1 MIFYRARSVTIIKTC
16 VVEIKLTEG
25 IQKGLG
31 VLGLIFSILE
41 QIPRLPIQLDRVSK
55 IHPIKAVVVT
65 MQDARFEYKKARAPQ
80 RYDRFYY

>member
-1 MIFYRARSVTIIKTC
+1 MGSVCSHKPEIFFLLGNLIFYKARSVTIIKTC

-25 IQKGLG
+25 IPKGLG

-55 IHPIKAVVVT
+55 I
-65 MQDARFEYKKARAPQ
+65 Q
-80 RYDRFYY
+80 